1 MIHMKTINR
10 ILLVLLFAAMSVM
23 ASAQVLEKA
32 ANRLELC
39 TVETEYGENSL
50 SGEIEVFQMKD
61 TGKYWLSV
69 GHLGIGGD
77 IVQLNFDPVYEL
89 FIPLGDTIDEAIETM
104 KDIKAFYSKPRLT
117 KMEVQG
123 CLAAMYPSENMETV
137 TLTSRRLLG
146 SKIMEFS
153 VKRDDLVR
161 ANYITKANF
170 GSLLSS
176 LKFYKK
182 LHPKQK

>member
-1 MIHMKTINR
+1 MVLAVVMI
-10 ILLVLLFAAMSVM
+10 FGSMSVM

-104 KDIKAFYSKPRLT
+104 KDMKAFYSKPRLT
-117 KMEVQG
+117 KMAVCQ
-123 CLAAMYPSENMETV
+123 V
-137 TLTSRRLLG
+137 
-146 SKIMEFS
+146 
-153 VKRDDLVR
+153 VR
-161 ANYITKANF
+161 AEDLQRLIIGEDLISVVERVA
-170 GSLLSS
+170 LVEEA
-176 LKFYKK
+176 
-182 LHPKQK
+182 

>member
-1 MIHMKTINR
+1 MKR
-10 ILLVLLFAAMSVM
+10 ILITLLVAVMPLM
-23 ASAQVLEKA
+23 ASAQFLEKA
-32 ANRLELC
+32 ANRLEIC
-39 TVETEYGENSL
+39 TVETEYGDNSL

-89 FIPLGDTIDEAIETM
+89 FIPIGDTIDEAIATM
-104 KDIKAFYSKPRLT
+104 NDLKAFFKAQRRST
-117 KMEVQG
+117 KEIKG
-123 CLAAMYPSENMETV
+123 CLAAGYPSDNMETV

-161 ANYITKANF
+161 ANYITKSNF
-170 GSLLSS
+170 GSLLNG

-182 LHPKQK
+182 LHPNQK

>member
-1 MIHMKTINR
+1 MKKIFIT
-10 ILLVLLFAAMSVM
+10 LLIAMMPLM

-61 TGKYWLSV
+61 TGAYWLSV

-77 IVQLNFDPVYEL
+77 IVQINFDPVYEL
-89 FIPLGDTIDEAIETM
+89 FIPLGNTIEEAIETM
-104 KDIKAFYSKPRLT
+104 TDLKAFFKTPRLT
-117 KMEVQG
+117 TKQIKG
-123 CLAAMYPSENMETV
+123 CLAAMYPSDNMETV

-146 SKIMEFS
+146 SRIVEFS

-161 ANYITKANF
+161 ANYINKAIF

-176 LKFYKK
+176 LKLYRK
-182 LHPKQK
+182 LHPNQK

>member
-1 MIHMKTINR
+1 MKKIFIT
-10 ILLVLLFAAMSVM
+10 LLIAMMPLM

-61 TGKYWLSV
+61 TGEYWLSV

-77 IVQLNFDPVYEL
+77 IIQLNFDPVYEL
-89 FIPLGDTIDEAIETM
+89 FIPLGSTMEEAIETM
-104 KDIKAFYSKPRLT
+104 TDLKAFFKTPRLT
-117 KMEVQG
+117 TKQVKG
-123 CLAAMYPSENMETV
+123 CLAAMYPNDNMEKV

-146 SKIMEFS
+146 SKIVEFS

-161 ANYITKANF
+161 ANYINQANF

-182 LHPKQK
+182 LHPNQK

>member
-1 MIHMKTINR
+1 MKTLNK
-10 ILLVLLFAAMSVM
+10 ILVTLLMAVMPVL

-39 TVETEYGENSL
+39 TVETQYGENSL

-61 TGKYWLSV
+61 TGAYWLSV

-77 IVQLNFDPVYEL
+77 IIQLNFDPVYEL
-89 FIPLGDTIDEAIETM
+89 FIPLGDTMDEAIETM
-104 KDIKAFYSKPRLT
+104 NDLKAFYKTPRLT
-117 KMEVQG
+117 TRQVKG
-123 CLAAMYPSENMETV
+123 CLAAMYPSDNMETV

-146 SKIMEFS
+146 SRIVEFS

-161 ANYITKANF
+161 ANYINKANF

-176 LKFYKK
+176 LKLYRK
-182 LHPKQK
+182 LHPNQK